1 VCQSDTLEKKR
12 EDMANTTTIGGRNG
26 IESQP
31 HREPAPRE
39 SDPAEGGLYRYLVL
53 GLLRDGAARHGY
65 GIMKEYQQRSGI
77 QMCTGRFYN
86 KLQRLAAD
94 GLVTTAANP
103 PGADPRRTPYRI
115 TTAGAA
121 CFDAW
126 LQDSATPETQRDD
139 DLSARALLLAAAEP
153 EVVSATL
160 NRWRSD
166 IWMRGAS
173 VEEAHKRALAT
184 QRMSSTCAFDP
195 LPLLLARRLKHTAV
209 DIEFI
214 DEFRR
219 TYARWTR
226 GRANA
231 RASRG
236 GRSGGGPG
244 TPPIRA

>member
-1 VCQSDTLEKKR
+1 
-12 EDMANTTTIGGRNG
+12 MANTTTIGGRNG

-139 DLSARALLLAAAEP
+139 DLSARALLLAAA
-153 EVVSATL
+153 AADL
-160 NRWRSD
+160 
-166 IWMRGAS
+166 
-173 VEEAHKRALAT
+173 AHHQFGPDVDARP
-184 QRMSSTCAFDP
+184 SSTMS
-195 LPLLLARRLKHTAV
+195 RSTAASP
-209 DIEFI
+209 
-214 DEFRR
+214 RNR
-219 TYARWTR
+219 T
-226 GRANA
+226 AN
-231 RASRG
+231 RCV
-236 GRSGGGPG
+236 GRSAVPH
-244 TPPIRA
+244 PVRRQSHPRVE